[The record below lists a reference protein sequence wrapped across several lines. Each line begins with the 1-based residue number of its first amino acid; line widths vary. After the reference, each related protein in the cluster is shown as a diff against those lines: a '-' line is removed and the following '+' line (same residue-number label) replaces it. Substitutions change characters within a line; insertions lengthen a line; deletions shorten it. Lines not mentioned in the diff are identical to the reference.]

1 MQQKTQSRKH
11 CRTTRGINEDE
22 MEHMVKVIGE
32 KQNHAPKNEK
42 EGMQTKLHSLKKNLK
57 GVMKEMEESMNHK
70 EIQGL
75 QKTVNKVLKQMEK
88 EIQLGIWTLGPKI
101 KCY

>member
-1 MQQKTQSRKH
+1 MTSIIRHHK
-11 CRTTRGINEDE
+11 CRIFDVIRSNMMFLHYSGIYN
-22 MEHMVKVIGE
+22 V
-32 KQNHAPKNEK
+32 N
-42 EGMQTKLHSLKKNLK
+42 KKYLK
-57 GVMKEMEESMNHK
+57 GVMKEMEESMNRK

-75 QKTVNKVLKQMEK
+75 QKTMNKVLKQMEK